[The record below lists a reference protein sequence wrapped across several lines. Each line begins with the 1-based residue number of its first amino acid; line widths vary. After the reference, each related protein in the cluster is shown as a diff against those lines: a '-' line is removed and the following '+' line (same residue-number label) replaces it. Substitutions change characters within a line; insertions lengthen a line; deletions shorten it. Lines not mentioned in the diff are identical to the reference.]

1 MTHRDTS
8 HAWTAIGAW
17 LARRTGVVL
26 AIAAVVT
33 VALAPGVAQLE
44 FATGQDSYLD
54 RDSQIAVDNRSYQGL
69 FGGETVIVLLT
80 AQEGHEVGELMAPE
94 NVARLA
100 AIPAALEGRAEV
112 FTTITPDMAIT
123 WSSDLVTSGTATAAL
138 AGAAARDPDPDGQIA
153 RQTDLALTAARLG
166 AAGEPVLDNPA
177 WVDFLLYDNTGFSL
191 VDGEVVEPDPAARVV
206 RASLRGFVP
215 DGRHALVAV
224 VLAGNATLDEQSR
237 GTDLVVDATRD
248 LRIDGFDVVTTG
260 VPLYLSEL
268 NDYLQGGMLTLGAI
282 AVAVMVVVLL
292 VLFGVRWRLLPLA
305 TTLLGV
311 LWAFGLFG
319 YLGIA
324 LSLVTIAGLP
334 ILIGMGID
342 VAIQVHSRVEGEL
355 QGAVSG
361 DLAGGGDA
369 VPTTARVLGPPVVVA
384 VLAAVVAFLS
394 MQVSRVPM
402 IRDFGVMLAIGITTI
417 SIVGVVLPLALLGW
431 RERRRPGRARAGEV
445 GWIERTIL
453 RVGALPQATALPL
466 AACALVAVVAGL
478 AVEGRSEIDSDPI
491 NWVDQQGDAVR
502 DARTLERETGFATTL
517 GVAVRSPDVL
527 SDDVAAFTYDLVRDR
542 LAAEPDLVAV
552 SSLATT
558 VGFAL
563 DVPGASPV
571 PPTGADLLA
580 ALEVA
585 PPGIARALVSPDR
598 TAAQIDLRVGPASL
612 AERAGLVDRLRA
624 AIDPPPGVSAF
635 PAGLAT
641 VGVGLLQDLEANRGL
656 LTAVALTAVAAW
668 LVLRLRSAVR
678 ALLALVPVLLAV
690 GLSSVVVWALGITL
704 SPLTTVGGPLVVATC
719 AEFCVLILARY
730 VEERERGDDPP
741 AAVRRAA
748 SRTGRAFVTSG
759 CTTVGGF
766 AVLGFSALP
775 LLSDFGLVV
784 TLNVTVA
791 LVSALVGL
799 PPVLVWA
806 DQRGWVV
813 PTATVAATVA
823 APVGAA
829 VDEVGAV
836 GGAPAAVA
844 TGDGA
849 PAPTARA
856 QLLGVG
862 VPVVLLLVLL
872 FTLLAVADEGSAD
885 ATAEPVAPTPAP
897 TTVVEPT
904 QPSTTTTAVATTTV
918 PGAPPAEGA
927 TTTTGVPLPTPVTD
941 GGSERPA
948 GLVGGGVYDLYVGV
962 GVDPAVARCTADTL
976 LSVTPEAD
984 LLALG
989 IATGAPEAAALVE
1002 QAALACGVTPEQN
1015 DAAAAVGPGG

>member
-1 MTHRDTS
+1 MTDRGQL
-8 HAWTAIGAW
+8 HALAWEALGRW
-17 LARRTGVVL
+17 LATRTAAVL
-26 AIAAVVT
+26 VITAVVT

-80 AQEGHEVGELMAPE
+80 AQEGHDVGELMAPANAE
-94 NVARLA
+94 RLA

-112 FTTITPDMAIT
+112 FTTITPDMAIA

-138 AGAAARDPDPDGQIA
+138 AGAAARDPDPDGQAA
-153 RQTDLALTAARLG
+153 RQADLALTATRLG
-166 AAGEPVLDNPA
+166 AAGEPALDNPA
-177 WVDFLLYDNTGFSL
+177 WIDFLLYDNTGFSL
-191 VDGEVVEPDPAARVV
+191 DPDGAVAEPEPADRVV

-237 GTDLVVDATRD
+237 GTDLVVAATRD
-248 LRIDGFDVVTTG
+248 LEIDGFDVVTTG

-292 VLFGVRWRLLPLA
+292 LLFSVRWRLLPLA

-355 QGAVSG
+355 QGAAAG
-361 DLAGGGDA
+361 DPRGGDAA
-369 VPTTARVLGPPVVVA
+369 VPTTARVLGPPVIVA

-417 SIVGVVLPLALLGW
+417 SIVGVALPLALLGW
-431 RERRRPGRARAGEV
+431 RERRRPGRSASGDV
-445 GWIERTIL
+445 GVIERTVL
-453 RVGALPQATALPL
+453 RVGALPRATALPL
-466 AACALVAVVAGL
+466 AACAVVAVVAGL

-491 NWVDQQGDAVR
+491 NWVDQDGAAVR

-612 AERAGLVDRLRA
+612 AERAGLVDRLRD
-624 AIDPPPGVSAF
+624 AIDPPPEVSAF

-690 GLSSVVVWALGITL
+690 GLSSVAVWALGITL

-759 CTTVGGF
+759 FTTVGGF

-784 TLNVTVA
+784 TLNVSVA
-791 LVSALVGL
+791 LISALVGL
-799 PPVLVWA
+799 PPILVWA

-813 PTATVAATVA
+813 PI
-823 APVGAA
+823 
-829 VDEVGAV
+829 
-836 GGAPAAVA
+836 AVA
-844 TGDGA
+844 TPTAVTDADAAAVTDADAVAPTEADAAA
-849 PAPTARA
+849 PAGSARA
-856 QLLGVG
+856 GLLGVG
-862 VPVVLLLVLL
+862 VPVALLLVLL
-872 FTLLAVADEGSAD
+872 FTLLTVADEGSAD
-885 ATAEPVAPTPAP
+885 ATAEPAAPEPAP
-897 TTVVEPT
+897 TTVAPT
-904 QPSTTTTAVATTTV
+904 QPATTTTAVTTTV
-918 PGAPPAEGA
+918 PGTPPDDGA
-927 TTTTGVPLPTPVTD
+927 TTTSGVPLPTPVTD
-941 GGSERPA
+941 GGTERPA

-962 GVDPAVARCTADTL
+962 GVDPAIARCTADTL
-976 LSVTPEAD
+976 LAVTPEAD

-1015 DAAAAVGPGG
+1015 AAAAASGPGG